1 MRKPLTKAW
10 TDEECARLIDMVK
23 AGASVSRCSAA
34 FNRPTNSVRN
44 QARRLGTPFPGSRA
58 TKAIKMAKI
67 NAAEKHLPP
76 GAQRYDGSR
85 V

>member
-1 MRKPLTKAW
+1 MRRPLTRAW
-10 TDEECARLIDMVK
+10 TDEECARLQQMVQS
-23 AGASVSRCSAA
+23 GASVSRCSAA

-44 QARRLGTPFPGSRA
+44 QARRLGTPFAGSRA
-58 TKAIKMAKI
+58 TKAVKMAKI
-67 NAAEKHLPP
+67 NAAEKSLPP

>member
-10 TDEECARLIDMVK
+10 SDEECARLSAMVL

-58 TKAIKMAKI
+58 AKAVKMAKI
-67 NAAEKHLPP
+67 AAAEKSLPP
-76 GAQRYDGSR
+76 GSQRYDGSR

>member
-10 TDEECARLIDMVK
+10 SEEECTRLQQMVL

-44 QARRLGTPFPGSRA
+44 QARRLGTPFAGSRA
-58 TKAIKMAKI
+58 TKAVKMAKI
-67 NAAEKHLPP
+67 AAAEKLLSP

>member
-10 TDEECARLIDMVK
+10 SPEECARLQQLVLS
-23 AGASVSRCSAA
+23 GASVTRCSAA

-44 QARRLGTPFPGSRA
+44 QARRLGTPFPGTRA

-67 NAAEKHLPP
+67 TAAEKHLPP
-76 GAQRYDGSR
+76 GTQRYDGSR